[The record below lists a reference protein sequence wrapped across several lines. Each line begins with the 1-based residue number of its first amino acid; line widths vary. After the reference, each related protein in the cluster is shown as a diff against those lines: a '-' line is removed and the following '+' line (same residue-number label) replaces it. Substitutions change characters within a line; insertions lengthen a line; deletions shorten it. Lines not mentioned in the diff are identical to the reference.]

1 MKTENHRVLIIDDE
15 RPVLMTLEALLKR
28 HGYHVDAAA
37 TASQGLKLLKSNS
50 PSLVLLDL
58 QLPDAHGLE
67 MLDRIKTELPEVQVI
82 ILTAHDSLHNAI
94 ESIKRGAYHFISK
107 PYAPE
112 ELLSLVE
119 KALEKQFLLREAEKL
134 REKTEQLEKRLEIAE
149 ARPAPIFKSKPMQEI
164 EELIEA
170 MAPSDANVLI
180 AGESGVGK
188 EVIANTIHARS
199 RRAGQPMVKLNCA
212 AFPQTM
218 IEGELFGYVK
228 GAFTGAMHDFPGMI
242 AAADGG
248 TLFLDEISDMPA
260 DLQTRFL
267 RVLQEREYRPLGS
280 TQTMKATFRAI
291 AATNRPIPEALAEN
305 RLRSDLYY
313 RLNTFQIEVPP
324 LRKRKEDIPPLD
336 RAIRETIFSTTRQT
350 GAGRFTG
357 CISEAARLFVAG
369 KCSRTAKRHRI
380 RRGAGA
386 AGRDRRKRVA
396 RRNTVASG
404 VATNRTWRIA
414 AQRRANSRRRGAERH
429 SPGACRMPR
438 QQEKSS
444 RTARHSASHPLQQ
457 AETLRDRVVG
467 CGEESTA
474 FQRVAPFIDR
484 DRCNAQWVFRAP
496 RSRRGR
502 GIDDSNFFQNHS
514 AMFSIVGFSKPS
526 MSLRY
531 AWSRIFRSGFIAA
544 LIFA

>member
-15 RPVLMTLEALLKR
+15 RPVLLTLEALLKR
-28 HGYHVDAAA
+28 HSYHVDTAG
-37 TASQGLKLLKSNS
+37 TASHGLKLLKSSS

-67 MLDRIKTELPEVQVI
+67 MLDRIKTELPEAQVI

-149 ARPAPIFKSKPMQEI
+149 ARTTPIFKSKPMQEI

-188 EVIANTIHARS
+188 EVIANAIHARS
-199 RRAGQPMVKLNCA
+199 RRAGQSMVKLNCA

-218 IEGELFGYVK
+218 I
-228 GAFTGAMHDFPGMI
+228 
-242 AAADGG
+242 AAAEGG

-280 TQTMKATFRAI
+280 TQTMKANFRAI
-291 AATNRPIPEALAEN
+291 AATNQSIPEALAEN

-324 LRKRKEDIPPLD
+324 LRKRKEDIPPLIAQFVRQFSQQLGKPEPD
-336 RAIRETIFSTTRQT
+336 VSPDGFQKLLDYSWPGNVRELQNAIEYAVVLARE
-350 GAGRFTG
+350 
-357 CISEAARLFVAG
+357 
-369 KCSRTAKRHRI
+369 
-380 RRGAGA
+380 
-386 AGRDRRKRVA
+386 
-396 RRNTVASG
+396 G
-404 VATNRTWRIA
+404 VI
-414 AQRRANSRRRGAERH
+414 GVKELPAEIQL
-429 SPGACRMPR
+429 PPA
-438 QQEKSS
+438 
-444 RTARHSASHPLQQ
+444 LQQ
-457 AETLRDRVVG
+457 TELTALPRKGVQTLDDLERNAILQALAECRGNKKKAAELLGIQRPTLY
-467 CGEESTA
+467 
-474 FQRVAPFIDR
+474 
-484 DRCNAQWVFRAP
+484 N
-496 RSRRGR
+496 
-502 GIDDSNFFQNHS
+502 
-514 AMFSIVGFSKPS
+514 K
-526 MSLRY
+526 LKRY
-531 AWSRIFRSGFIAA
+531 AIE
-544 LIFA
+544 L